1 MLVCLLVN
9 QHPSPLDDCP
19 RFEDAIAFISV
30 VLGSR
35 ELLDSKRV
43 AALNAGL
50 FASVTPGAAFDLPA
64 LVTTWVLLALLK
76 VTTGILVVLSWR
88 MLAKPIVRTPPPA
101 PPLFR
106 YLPRARPVGLSH
118 RRHYTLATEYSR
130 GPPHMLG
137 ALPSMI
143 DLDFAMAEVVDE
155 AGGVT
160 SGRER
165 RSAGAAAI
173 MR

>member
-50 FASVTPGAAFDLPA
+50 FTSVTPGAAFDLPA

-88 MLAKPIVRTPPPA
+88 MLAKPIVRTPPP
-101 PPLFR
+101 R
-106 YLPRARPVGLSH
+106 
-118 RRHYTLATEYSR
+118 
-130 GPPHMLG
+130 
-137 ALPSMI
+137 
-143 DLDFAMAEVVDE
+143 
-155 AGGVT
+155 
-160 SGRER
+160 R
-165 RSAGAAAI
+165 RSSATFHALALWVSHIAATTRLRQSTRAARRI
-173 MR
+173 CWVPYRA

>member
-50 FASVTPGAAFDLPA
+50 FTSVTPGAAFDLPA

-88 MLAKPIVRTPPPA
+88 MVSKPHVLPPPPPA
-101 PPLFR
+101 AALPLPSTRSPCGSLTSPPLHACDR
-106 YLPRARPVGLSH
+106 VLARPAAYAGCP
-118 RRHYTLATEYSR
+118 TEHDR
-130 GPPHMLG
+130 P
-137 ALPSMI
+137 
-143 DLDFAMAEVVDE
+143 
-155 AGGVT
+155 
-160 SGRER
+160 
-165 RSAGAAAI
+165 
-173 MR
+173 